1 MSNNTKALK
10 SKIISSRPQEGSL
23 VHRVEPETLGQRL
36 DFKRT
41 VKKKKKNGSCSD
53 KLKAS
58 DPGPGCIKP
67 S

>member
-41 VKKKKKNGSCSD
+41 VKKKKKTVPAAINSRLPIQGQV
-53 KLKAS
+53 A
-58 DPGPGCIKP
+58 
-67 S
+67 

>member
-41 VKKKKKNGSCSD
+41 VKKKKTVP
-53 KLKAS
+53 AA
-58 DPGPGCIKP
+58 IKSRLP
-67 S
+67 IQGQVA

>member
-41 VKKKKKNGSCSD
+41 VKKKKNGSCSD
-53 KLKAS
+53 KVKAS
-58 DPGPGCIKP
+58 DPGPGFIKP